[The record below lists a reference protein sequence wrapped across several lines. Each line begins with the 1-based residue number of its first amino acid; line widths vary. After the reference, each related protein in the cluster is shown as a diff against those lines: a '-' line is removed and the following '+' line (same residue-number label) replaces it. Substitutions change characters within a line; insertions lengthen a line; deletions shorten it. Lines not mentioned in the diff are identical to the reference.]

1 MSLILQGID
10 MPIETDYLRL
20 ALFRSGRDNEV
31 LVFDDATNT
40 LIGEAIQ
47 IPKGHGKI
55 GDLDAL
61 AEEIREKDIMGGLNY
76 ERYIKDVPTILGEE
90 KE

>member
-10 MPIETDYLRL
+10 MPRTGEVTRIEIEDDGTVW
-20 ALFRSGRDNEV
+20 AENEREYRK
-31 LVFDDATNT
+31 LD
-40 LIGEAIQ
+40 ESAIQ